1 MSSLRKYLVVAA
13 IIVSIAYV
21 VGCSSGQT
29 VVPDQDVSQNP
40 SVSQPSQTV
49 PQAQQQAAYQNVD
62 AAKAKELI
70 DSDKNLQL
78 IDVREE
84 YEFEEGYIPGAKL
97 IPIDQLT
104 SRMNEI
110 DKNKSVLV
118 YCAVGS
124 RSASAAEVLAQSGYT
139 NVYNFTTG
147 ISSWPYETQK

>member
-1 MSSLRKYLVVAA
+1 M
-13 IIVSIAYV
+13 AYV
-21 VGCSSGQT
+21 VGCSSSQNAA
-29 VVPDQDVSQNP
+29 PDQGVSQNP
-40 SVSQPSQTV
+40 SVPQHGQTV
-49 PQAQQQAAYQNVD
+49 PQAQQQAAYQNID

-70 DSDKNLQL
+70 DSDENLQI

-97 IPIDQLT
+97 IPIGQLT

-110 DKNKSVLV
+110 DKNKPVLV

-124 RSASAAEVLAQSGYT
+124 RSASAAEALAQSGYT
-139 NVYNFTTG
+139 QVYNLATG